1 MMTNVHVKRIQRL
14 IVEYTTCSCATS
26 KSCFEQ
32 AQMFY
37 SKNCLRTLLTAM
49 PIGGYDAEYVWTID
63 ERYFQPIYAF
73 SSRFATNEKIDI
85 IAQLMFID
93 SWTFNVSYELFFN
106 TCAPRQCSI
115 TYYYRFEALDVFTTF
130 VSLFNGVSLVFRF
143 LLPYFIRIFKKICNR
158 FRVAPI

>member
-1 MMTNVHVKRIQRL
+1 MHSSL
-14 IVEYTTCSCATS
+14 LC
-26 KSCFEQ
+26 
-32 AQMFY
+32 FY

-85 IAQLMFID
+85 IAQSMLID
-93 SWTFNVSYELFFN
+93 SWTFNLSYELFFN

-115 TYYYRFEALDVFTTF
+115 IKSFQWCVTCTLISPALFY
-130 VSLFNGVSLVFRF
+130 SN
-143 LLPYFIRIFKKICNR
+143 I
-158 FRVAPI
+158 